1 MLENFWRPISPDVV
15 VIEIPGRY
23 GVIQRRQNGYRWVAA
38 RSFTGWD
45 FTLYFFD
52 GAGDEPTAEAAK
64 QGCEERLLRDY
75 TGHEKA
81 ALLRQLMQARPVPP
95 LP

>member
-15 VIEIPGRY
+15 VFEIPGLY
-23 GVIQRRQNGYRWVAA
+23 GVIERRQNRYRWVAA
-38 RSFTGWD
+38 RSVTFGNFT
-45 FTLYFFD
+45 TYFFD
-52 GAGDEPTAEAAK
+52 GTGDELTAEAAK

-75 TGHEKA
+75 TVREKA
-81 ALLRQLMQARPVPP
+81 ALRQLMQARPVPP